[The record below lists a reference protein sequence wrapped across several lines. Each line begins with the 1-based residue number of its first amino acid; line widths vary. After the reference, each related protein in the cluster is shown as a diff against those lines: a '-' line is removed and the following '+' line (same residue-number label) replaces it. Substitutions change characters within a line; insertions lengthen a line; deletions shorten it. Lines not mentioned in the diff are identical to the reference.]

1 MPFIVSKCLGTIRAS
16 GNANQSRRKPWTG
29 KSSAYGKA
37 RGISSASLDS
47 VRFPSADAA
56 GGRRKAELFTGFCG
70 TLQKG
75 GIKNTM
81 TRQEAVNFLVKKP
94 YKFGQMVGFSKLTDV
109 HNGWMRHML
118 TGDKDYT
125 LQGHRG

>member
-1 MPFIVSKCLGTIRAS
+1 
-16 GNANQSRRKPWTG
+16 
-29 KSSAYGKA
+29 
-37 RGISSASLDS
+37 
-47 VRFPSADAA
+47 
-56 GGRRKAELFTGFCG
+56 
-70 TLQKG
+70 
-75 GIKNTM
+75 M

-109 HNGWMRHML
+109 HNGWMRNML

>member
-1 MPFIVSKCLGTIRAS
+1 
-16 GNANQSRRKPWTG
+16 
-29 KSSAYGKA
+29 
-37 RGISSASLDS
+37 
-47 VRFPSADAA
+47 
-56 GGRRKAELFTGFCG
+56 
-70 TLQKG
+70 
-75 GIKNTM
+75 M

>member
-1 MPFIVSKCLGTIRAS
+1 MDRAEICS
-16 GNANQSRRKPWTG
+16 DRNADGRNE
-29 KSSAYGKA
+29 SSLAY
-37 RGISSASLDS
+37 
-47 VRFPSADAA
+47 RF
-56 GGRRKAELFTGFCG
+56 E
-70 TLQKG
+70 KG